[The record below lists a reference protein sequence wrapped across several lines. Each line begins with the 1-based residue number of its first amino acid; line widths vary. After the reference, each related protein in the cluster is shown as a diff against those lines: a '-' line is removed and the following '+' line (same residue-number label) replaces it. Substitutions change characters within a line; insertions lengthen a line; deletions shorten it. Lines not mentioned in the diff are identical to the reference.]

1 MRSIISDTVD
11 QIKKIKELFYPHLNV
26 DRVRACQ
33 IGQATLC
40 CKDIAILL
48 KVLLKFKTNF
58 GR

>member
-1 MRSIISDTVD
+1 MKSIISDTVD
-11 QIKKIKELFYPHLNV
+11 QIKKIKELFYPHLNA

-40 CKDIAILL
+40 CKYIAILL